1 VSLSGDGEYKTDG
14 EPTAGSRIEDI
25 NILGIESINQDLFDR
40 QKRLKGWNQEKIRS
54 STVLVVGAGATGNEL
69 VKNLVLMGI
78 GTIYLV
84 DYDTVDRSNLN
95 RCVFFK
101 EADAERKNF
110 KSEIVARNAME
121 YGRTKVIPLVKK
133 IEEVDEAIYKECN
146 VVASCLDNMEAR
158 LQANSYSYAYRLPF
172 VDSGIDGFYGSIF
185 CVIPQDKECP
195 CIQCSMSS
203 VDLDNMFKKFSCTGQ
218 EIAKEEGFTEMKMA
232 NIITTTSIIGALQAQ
247 QIVKIILGLDS
258 FVQNG
263 TWNEAVGPPVY
274 GKELRYDG
282 THNSFTFIEKTKN
295 PSCWICNIPGETR
308 QPLEK
313 PIAIPAEKPAKRPAK
328 RAAKRAAK
336 PPAEKPVA
344 ITAEKPAK
352 RPAKRA
358 AKRAAKPPAEKPVA
372 MTAEKPAKRP
382 AKRAAKQST
391 KQSTENPIETI
402 AEKPDEEPTTK
413 PAEKPAMKPG
423 KKPSKKPAKKPA
435 KKSTK
440 KSLEKTPE
448 TTGMGP

>member
-1 VSLSGDGEYKTDG
+1 MSNDGENKAD
-14 EPTAGSRIEDI
+14 AGSMADAESEDI
-25 NILGIESINQDLFDR
+25 NIIGIESINQDLFDR

-54 STVLVVGAGATGNEL
+54 STILVVGAGATGNEL
-69 VKNLVLMGI
+69 VKNLVLMGV

-133 IEEVDEAIYKECN
+133 IEEVDEAIYKECD

-158 LQANSYSYAYRLPF
+158 LQANSYSYAYKLPF
-172 VDSGIDGFYGSIF
+172 VDSGIDGFHGSIF

-218 EIAKEEGFTEMKMA
+218 EIAKEDGFTEMKMA

-247 QIVKIILGLDS
+247 QIVKIILGLEF
-258 FVQNG
+258 FVKNG

-282 THNSFTFIEKTKN
+282 TRNLFTFIEKTKN
-295 PSCWICNIPGETR
+295 PLCWICNVPGATR
-308 QPLEK
+308 EPTEK
-313 PIAIPAEKPAKRPAK
+313 PAVLTTEKPAKRPTKRAAKRSTKKLAEKPVAIITEKPAK
-328 RAAKRAAK
+328 RAAKKSAK
-336 PPAEKPVA
+336 RPAKKPVA

-352 RPAKRA
+352 RPVKRTAKH
-358 AKRAAKPPAEKPVA
+358 PAEKPVA
-372 MTAEKPAKRP
+372 ITTEKPTKRP
-382 AKRAAKQST
+382 AM
-391 KQSTENPIETI
+391 
-402 AEKPDEEPTTK
+402 K
-413 PAEKPAMKPG
+413 PAEKPAG
-423 KKPSKKPAKKPA
+423 KSSRKKA
-435 KKSTK
+435 SRI
-440 KSLEKTPE
+440 
-448 TTGMGP
+448 